1 MLMATPRS
9 YLFVPGNR
17 PDRFAKAAAAG
28 AGAVIFDLEDAVGPE
43 AKDDARS
50 HVAQWF
56 ADGGTGIVR
65 INGAD
70 TPWHGDDIAALRD
83 LAAEIM
89 VPKAEPA
96 GMAEIAARLTAR
108 PLMALVETVAGL
120 AALRDTVKVP
130 SLTRLAF
137 GNLDFSADARIPEGS
152 PALDHARFEL
162 VLASRLGDLLP
173 PIDGV
178 TTALSDP
185 EAIARDV
192 RHARSMGF
200 GAKLCIHPAQVA
212 PVNAGFAP
220 SDDEIDWAR
229 RVIAALENANG
240 AAVQLDGKMIDRPL
254 IDHARLILGD
264 IA

>member
-1 MLMATPRS
+1 MATPRS

-17 PDRFAKAAAAG
+17 PDRFAKAAGAG
-28 AGAVIFDLEDAVGPE
+28 AGAVIFDLEDAVGPD
-43 AKDDARS
+43 AKDDARA
-50 HVAQWF
+50 HVARWF

-96 GMAEIAARLTAR
+96 GMADIAATLPAR

-130 SLTRLAF
+130 GLTRLAF

-178 TTALSDP
+178 TTALSDLDV
-185 EAIARDV
+185 IARDV

-220 SDDEIDWAR
+220 SDDEIAWAR
-229 RVIAALENANG
+229 RVIAALESARG
-240 AAVQLDGKMIDRPL
+240 AAVRLDGKMIDRPL